1 MGKLKWATELAKKGA
16 SKVTDIQKGTKPK
29 KRKSTVNATIA
40 YENLKDKKRN
50 LLKTKKEEKLSYGPL
65 GKDGPILKK
74 DKKFLKTKRTGTWSY
89 LSDRAVNPGKYK
101 KPKIIDRQYLK
112 DK

>member
-1 MGKLKWATELAKKGA
+1 MGRLKWATELVKKGG
-16 SKVTDIQKGTKPK
+16 SKVADIQKGTKPK
-29 KRKSTVNATIA
+29 KRKSTTNAAIA

-50 LLKTKKEEKLSYGPL
+50 LLKPKKKEKLVYGPL

-74 DKKFLKTKRTGTWSY
+74 DNKFLKTKRTGTWSY

-101 KPKIIDRQYLK
+101 KSKIKDRQYLK